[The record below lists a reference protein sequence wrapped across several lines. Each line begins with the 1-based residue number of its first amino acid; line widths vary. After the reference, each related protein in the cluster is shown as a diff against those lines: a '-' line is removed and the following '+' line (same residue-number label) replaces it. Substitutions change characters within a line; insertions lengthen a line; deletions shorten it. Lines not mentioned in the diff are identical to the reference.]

1 MSKYTKADII
11 RMVEEENVKFI
22 RLQFSDIFG
31 MLKNV
36 AVTASQLEKVLNNQI
51 MIDGSSIEGFVRINE
66 SDQYLQPDLDTFCIM
81 PWRPMNGKVAR
92 MICSVYNPDGTPFVG
107 DPRNV
112 LQRALE
118 DAAAL
123 GYTFNVGPECEFFLF
138 ETDDKGQATVQPH
151 DAAGYFDMSPLD
163 HGETVRR
170 DVCLALE
177 SMGFEIEASHHEV
190 AVGQHEI
197 DFKYADALTAAD
209 RIETLKLTVKT
220 YASKNGLHATFMPKP
235 IHGINGSGMHIN
247 MSLFKDGKNAFYD
260 EKDPLGL
267 SATAYS
273 FIGGLMEHVPGM
285 AAVLNPLVN
294 SYKRLV
300 PGYEAP
306 CYVAWSASNR
316 SALIRIPSARGN
328 STRVELRCP
337 DPACNPYLAL
347 AVCLAAGLDG
357 VKRGLKP
364 AEQIKDNI
372 FAMSQRERE
381 EAGIVSLPADLSQA
395 ITAMEK
401 DQLVLDTLGVHA
413 AEAYLMGKKQE
424 WDEYRTSISQWEL
437 ERYLVRY

>member
-1 MSKYTKADII
+1 
-11 RMVEEENVKFI
+11 MVEEENVKFI

-36 AVTASQLEKVLNNQI
+36 AVTASQIEKVLDNQI
-51 MIDGSSIEGFVRINE
+51 MIDGSSIEGFVRIDE
-66 SDQYLQPDLDTFCIM
+66 SDQYLRPDLDSFCIM

-112 LQRALE
+112 LKRTLDQ
-118 DAAAL
+118 AAEL

-138 ETDDKGQATVQPH
+138 ETDEKGQPTLRPH
-151 DAAGYFDMSPLD
+151 DEAGYFDMSPMD

-235 IHGINGSGMHIN
+235 IQGINGSGMHIN
-247 MSLFKDGKNAFYD
+247 MSLFQNGKNAFYD
-260 EKDPLGL
+260 ENDSLGL
-267 SATAYS
+267 SQTAYS
-273 FIGGLMEHVPGM
+273 FIAGLMEHVPGM

-357 VKRGLKP
+357 VKRGLKVP
-364 AEQIKDNI
+364 EQVKSNI
-372 FAMSQRERE
+372 FAMTPQERTQS
-381 EAGIVSLPADLSQA
+381 GIVNLPGDLGEA
-395 ITAMEK
+395 IDAMEQ
-401 DQLVLDTLGVHA
+401 DPLVLETLGDHA
-413 AEAYLMGKKQE
+413 SGAYLTGKKQE
-424 WDEYRTSISQWEL
+424 WELYRTSVSQWEL

>member
-1 MSKYTKADII
+1 MAKYSKADII

-36 AVTASQLEKVLNNQI
+36 AVTASQIKKVLDNQI
-51 MIDGSSIEGFVRINE
+51 MIDGSSIEGFVRIDE
-66 SDQYLQPDLDTFCIM
+66 SDQYLRPDLDTFTIM

-112 LQRALE
+112 LQRAIQ
-118 DAAAL
+118 DAQDL

-138 ETDDKGQATVQPH
+138 ETDEKGQATVQPH
-151 DAAGYFDMSPLD
+151 DQAGYFDMSPMD

-177 SMGFEIEASHHEV
+177 AMGFEIEASHHEV
-190 AVGQHEI
+190 ALGQHEI
-197 DFKYADALTAAD
+197 DFKYADAMTAAD

-235 IHGINGSGMHIN
+235 IQGINGSGMHIN

-260 EKDPLGL
+260 ENDVLGL
-267 SATAYS
+267 SKTAYS
-273 FIGGLMEHVPGM
+273 FIAGLMEHVPGM

-357 VKRGLKP
+357 VKRGLTP
-364 AEQIKDNI
+364 PEPIKTNI
-372 FAMSQRERE
+372 FAMDELQRRD
-381 EAGIVSLPADLSQA
+381 AGIISLPANLKEA
-395 ITAMEK
+395 IDAMET
-401 DQLVLDTLGVHA
+401 DALVLSTLGDHA
-413 AEAYLMGKKQE
+413 SSAYLLGKKQE
-424 WDEYRTSISQWEL
+424 WDAYRTSVSQWEL
-437 ERYLVRY
+437 DRYLVRY

>member
-1 MSKYTKADII
+1 MSKYSNTDII
-11 RMVEEENVKFI
+11 RLVEEENVKFI

-36 AVTASQLEKVLNNQI
+36 AVTASQLKKVLDNQI
-51 MIDGSSIEGFVRINE
+51 MIDGSSIEGYVRINE
-66 SDQYLQPDLDTFCIM
+66 SDQYLWPDLDTFCIM

-92 MICSVYNPDGTPFVG
+92 MICSVHNPDGTPFVG

-112 LQRALE
+112 LVRAVQE
-118 DAAAL
+118 AAQL

-138 ETDDKGQATVQPH
+138 QSDERGQPTVQPH
-151 DAAGYFDMSPLD
+151 DAAGYFDMSPMD

-235 IHGINGSGMHIN
+235 IAGINGSGMHIN
-247 MSLFKDGKNAFYD
+247 MSLFQDGKNAFYD
-260 EKDPLGL
+260 ESDPLGL
-267 SATAYS
+267 SSTAYS
-273 FIGGLMEHVPGM
+273 FIAGLMEHVPGM
-285 AAVLNPLVN
+285 SAVLNPLVN

-347 AVCLAAGLDG
+347 AVCLTAGLDG
-357 VKRGLKP
+357 VRRGLTP
-364 AEQIKDNI
+364 PEQIKDNI
-372 FAMSQRERE
+372 FAMSRKERE
-381 EAGIVSLPADLSQA
+381 KAGIVSLPADLKQA
-395 ITAMEK
+395 IDAMEQ
-401 DQLVLDTLGVHA
+401 DALVLDTLGAHA
-413 AEAYLMGKKQE
+413 SSAYLAGKRQE
-424 WDEYRTSISQWEL
+424 WDAYRTSVSQWEL
-437 ERYLVRY
+437 DRYLARY